1 MPKGKRRA
9 HKTQPAKARAP
20 SRLATPGT
28 GAAPHPLGGG
38 WSGNVVT
45 RVVGLDDLS
54 SDDPAM
60 NPNDE
65 GYALRFL
72 GEGDSW
78 FSINAVPWSAN
89 LLEQLRFD
97 GPSIVL
103 TLAQPGDTIR
113 RMSDLSRNRLL
124 AMYLGNPRFASQWD
138 AVFFSG
144 GGNDVI
150 DAAGSIIV
158 RGAGDDPIAYI
169 DALAMDATLKVIAD
183 GYRRV
188 VDLRDRPDSPNRRR
202 PIVVHTYDYATPRD
216 APALFL
222 GLPAVGP
229 WLYRALNLAG
239 VRDPA
244 IRQSVADLVID
255 ALADT
260 LLTLGEELPNFFV
273 VDTRGTLDRA
283 APTAKANDKDWLNE
297 IHPNSRGYAKI
308 AARIVRAL

>member
-1 MPKGKRRA
+1 MAKPKRRA
-9 HKTQPAKARAP
+9 RKTRAARTPTRSRAAKGRTRRA
-20 SRLATPGT
+20 A
-28 GAAPHPLGGG
+28 HPLGGG
-38 WSGNVVT
+38 LFGKIAT
-45 RVVGLDDLS
+45 RVIGLDDLS

-60 NPNDE
+60 NPDD
-65 GYALRFL
+65 GRYALRFL

-89 LLEQLRFD
+89 LLEQLRFNRS
-97 GPSIVL
+97 SIVL

-124 AMYLGNPRFASQWD
+124 AMHLGNPRFASRWD
-138 AVFFSG
+138 AVLFSG

-158 RGAGDDPIAYI
+158 RGSGNHPAAYI
-169 DALAMDATLKVIAD
+169 DALALETTLKVVRD
-183 GYRRV
+183 GYRRI
-188 VDLRDRPDSPNRRR
+188 VDLRDRPGSPNRRR
-202 PIVVHTYDYATPRD
+202 PLVVHTYDYATPRN

-222 GLPAVGP
+222 GVRALGP

-239 VRDPA
+239 VRDLTLRQA
-244 IRQSVADLVID
+244 IADLVID
-255 ALADT
+255 AMAESLLA
-260 LLTLGEELPNFFV
+260 LGEELPNFVV

-283 APTAKANDKDWLNE
+283 APTETGNDKDWLNE
-297 IHPNSRGYAKI
+297 IHPNSRGYEKI